1 MCSSPDG
8 WMPLK
13 IRDIRATYPTKK
25 RVASD

>member
-13 IRDIRATYPTKK
+13 IRDIPATYPSQKLG
-25 RVASD
+25 ASD